1 MKRYISCKGIQARG
15 RIVVREIVPDTI
27 LVAAEVISKS
37 TNIRGI
43 YRYLMLL
50 KGEILLV
57 EDVDEDG
64 ERLYTNYFMPTFKIT
79 DPSEI
84 KINAMRIRKLAK
96 NGVESPI
103 RMTIL
108 VNNQTAG
115 VDGLETI
122 TIAGDNIIRGIQTLK
137 DRQEVD
143 IKADAL
149 GPWTEIETPSL
160 KLEIGKGIRIKKISF
175 STIELLSTKVLV

>member
-1 MKRYISCKGIQARG
+1 MK
-15 RIVVREIVPDTI
+15 
-27 LVAAEVISKS
+27 
-37 TNIRGI
+37 
-43 YRYLMLL
+43 
-50 KGEILLV
+50 
-57 EDVDEDG
+57 
-64 ERLYTNYFMPTFKIT
+64 
-79 DPSEI
+79 
-84 KINAMRIRKLAK
+84 
-96 NGVESPI
+96 
-103 RMTIL
+103 MTIL